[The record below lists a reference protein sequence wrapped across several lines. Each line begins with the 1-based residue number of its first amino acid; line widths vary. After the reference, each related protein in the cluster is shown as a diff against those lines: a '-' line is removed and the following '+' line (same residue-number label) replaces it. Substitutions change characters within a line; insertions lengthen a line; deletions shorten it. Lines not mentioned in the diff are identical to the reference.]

1 MVRLDRLCC
10 WIFIISFIL
19 LIPSNQILKYA
30 DELMSVLFLGV
41 ALIDCVLNLNWKRYN
56 LLWLLVAI
64 FSAYAIYSIVCF
76 NFNTPKYILKDLIIE
91 LKPFLPFIVI
101 FAVTPSFTDKDKAI
115 LKIVA
120 VFNVVV
126 AALILLSRY
135 VIGYVI
141 LTPVLH
147 HVMNAGTTIFVS
159 TMVYLYCSIDRNG
172 CINKRDLVAIILFL
186 ISGLMCTRS
195 KYYGEFV
202 LAIFFIFIY
211 RPGILK
217 NFNIKHAVLIMSV
230 IAIFI
235 GVGWSKFEFYFI
247 KGSSDIFDPNVV
259 ASFAR
264 PVLYVTS
271 GFILCD
277 YFPFGTGLAS
287 FASFPSAE
295 NYSNLYYEYH
305 LDKIWGLSPTMPD
318 FICDAYYPLLAQ
330 FGIVGVILF
339 IYYWIYIYRYIKI
352 LLRSDNTLYKY
363 TFCTGVL
370 LICFLLIESIAST
383 VITQNCGMMAM
394 MLLGMICAKGK
405 EIMEQIDEEKLIDNG
420 KI

>member
-1 MVRLDRLCC
+1 MIRLDRLCC
-10 WIFIISFIL
+10 WIFIISFLL
-19 LIPSNQILKYA
+19 LIPSNQLLKYA
-30 DELMSVLFLGV
+30 DELISVLFLGI
-41 ALIDCVLNLNWKRYN
+41 ALIDCVLNRNWKRYN
-56 LLWLLVAI
+56 LLWILVSI
-64 FSAYAIYSIVCF
+64 FSVYAIYSIICF
-76 NFNTPKYILKDLIIE
+76 NFNTPKYVLKDLIIE
-91 LKPFLPFIVI
+91 IKPYLPFIAI
-101 FAVTPSFTDKDKAI
+101 FAITPSFTEKDKYI
-115 LKIVA
+115 LKIIA
-120 VFNVVV
+120 EFNVII
-126 AALILLSRY
+126 AALILLSIY
-135 VIGYVI
+135 FIGDVI
-141 LTPVLH
+141 LSPVLH

-159 TMVYLYCSIDRNG
+159 TMVYFYCSIDKSG
-172 CINKRDLVAIILFL
+172 YIKRKDFVAIILFL

-217 NFNIKHAVLIMSV
+217 NFNIKHAALIISV
-230 IAIFI
+230 IAIFV
-235 GVGWSKFEFYFI
+235 GVGWRKFEFYFI

-259 ASFAR
+259 ESFAR

-295 NYSNLYYEYH
+295 NYSQLYYEYN

-339 IYYWIYIYRYIKI
+339 VYYWIYVYRYIKI
-352 LLRSDNTLYKY
+352 LLRSDSTLYKY

-405 EIMEQIDEEKLIDNG
+405 EIKEQIDEEKLIDNG

>member
-1 MVRLDRLCC
+1 M
-10 WIFIISFIL
+10 
-19 LIPSNQILKYA
+19 LIPSNQLLKYA
-30 DELMSVLFLGV
+30 DELMSVLFLGIT
-41 ALIDCVLNLNWKRYN
+41 LIDCVLNRNWRRYN
-56 LLWLLVAI
+56 LLWLLIAV
-64 FSAYAIYSIVCF
+64 FSIYAIYSIICF

-91 LKPFLPFIVI
+91 IKPFLPFIVI
-101 FAVTPSFTDKDKAI
+101 FAITPSFTEKDKHI
-115 LKIVA
+115 LKLIA
-120 VFNVVV
+120 VFNVVI
-126 AALILLSRY
+126 AALILLSMY
-135 VIGYVI
+135 FIGDVI
-141 LTPVLH
+141 LSPVLH

-159 TMVYLYCSIDRNG
+159 IMVYLYCSIDNFG
-172 CINKRDLVAIILFL
+172 YVNKKNLGAIVLFL

-202 LAIFFIFIY
+202 LAVFFIFIY

-217 NFNIKHAVLIMSV
+217 NFNIKHAALIVSV
-230 IAIFI
+230 IAVFI

-247 KGSSDIFDPNVV
+247 KGSSDIFDPNMV

-264 PVLYVTS
+264 PILYVTS
-271 GFILCD
+271 GIILYD
-277 YFPFGTGLAS
+277 YFPLGTGLAS

-295 NYSNLYYEYH
+295 NYSKLYYEYG

-339 IYYWIYIYRYIKI
+339 IYFWIYVYGYIKI
-352 LLRSDNTLYKY
+352 LLRSDSVLYKY

-370 LICFLLIESIAST
+370 LICFVLIESIAST

-394 MLLGMICAKGK
+394 MLLGVICAKGK
-405 EIMEQIDEEKLIDNG
+405 EIKEQLEEENITDNG

>member
-1 MVRLDRLCC
+1 MIRLDRLGC
-10 WIFIISFIL
+10 WIFIIGFIL

-30 DELMSVLFLGV
+30 DELLSMLFLAT
-41 ALIDCVLNLNWKRYN
+41 ALIDCVMNRNWKRYN
-56 LLWLLVAI
+56 LLWLLIAI
-64 FSAYAIYSIVCF
+64 FSSYAIYSIVCF

-91 LKPFLPFIVI
+91 IKPYLPFIVI
-101 FAVTPSFTDKDKAI
+101 FAITPSFTEKDKAI
-115 LKIVA
+115 LKIIA

-135 VIGYVI
+135 VIGYAL
-141 LTPVLH
+141 LTPILH

-159 TMVYLYCSIDRNG
+159 TMVYLYCSIDRKG
-172 CINKRDLVAIILFL
+172 YINKQDFVAIILFL

-211 RPGILK
+211 HPGILK
-217 NFNIKHAVLIMSV
+217 NFNIKHAALIIFV
-230 IAIFI
+230 IAIFV

-247 KGSSDIFDPNVV
+247 KGASDIFDPN
-259 ASFAR
+259 AMESFAR

-277 YFPFGTGLAS
+277 YFPFGSGLAS
-287 FASFPSAE
+287 FASFASSE
-295 NYSNLYYEYH
+295 NYSSLYYQYN

-318 FICDAYYPLLAQ
+318 FICDAFYPSLAQ
-330 FGIVGVILF
+330 FGVVGIILF
-339 IYYWIYIYRYIKI
+339 VYFWSYVYKYIKI

-405 EIMEQIDEEKLIDNG
+405 EIKEQLEEENIIDNG